1 MEASSGRNPEIEVLR
16 GVAVMLVILNHV
28 EVLLPWHHGLGW
40 DFGGGL
46 WCGVDLFF
54 CISGYVIAR
63 SLLPRLRG
71 ASGEAFWREAG
82 AFLNP
87 PLLPASAER
96 LAMARHSHSA
106 LRRHPPD

>member
-82 AFLNP
+82 AFSGRSVSTSP
-87 PLLPASAER
+87 MRLPIFGMLRSSATR
-96 LAMARHSHSA
+96 ARTT
-106 LRRHPPD
+106 